1 MSIEIRGLSKSFGT
15 QKVLNALNLEI
26 PTPGITCLMGPSG
39 IGKTTL
45 LRILLGLEQPEA
57 GEIKGLEQE
66 KIRAV
71 FQEDRLCPEQ
81 DAVTNVRMTAAGGV
95 TEEMIRE
102 HFKQVGL
109 SEYEG
114 KPASQLSGGM
124 SRRVAV
130 VRACLS
136 DYSFLVMDEPLK
148 GLDEETKDLVIAYI
162 RKETEGRTVLLV
174 THQETEA
181 EQFGGKILWIQE
193 EET

>member
-102 HFKQVGL
+102 HFKRVGL

-181 EQFGGKILWIQE
+181 ERFGGKILWIQE